1 VKGAKKP
8 ERLPTL
14 MTKEEICR
22 VLAVMPG
29 IRLINKRLKIIEAFS
44 RSVKVLL

>member
-1 VKGAKKP
+1 VKRAKKP

-14 MTKEEICR
+14 MTKEEICH

-29 IRLINKRLKIIEAFS
+29 IRLIAERLKIIEAFS
-44 RSVKVLL
+44 RFVKVLL